1 MWVNLYLE
9 GGGGGEGLHL
19 RGCPG
24 NEVNMASIRE
34 DNSILHGKGGKVAS
48 LSAWR
53 TKAKDKGWAS
63 CGKVMR
69 NWWEDGGKVIRI
81 GRGAG
86 R

>member
-1 MWVNLYLE
+1 MGTHIGHV
-9 GGGGGEGLHL
+9 GQPVPRRGRRGEGLHL

-34 DNSILHGKGGKVAS
+34 DNSILHAKGGKVAS

-53 TKAKDKGWAS
+53 TKAKDEGWAS

-69 NWWEDGGKVIRI
+69 NWQEDGGKEL
-81 GRGAG
+81 G
-86 R
+86 